1 MNSHAHI
8 EDGHRP
14 LSSLGFAVGLTG
26 LVFAVELWGGLRSG
40 SLALLSDAGHMLMDF
55 LGLLI
60 TLAALRVSTRPASTR
75 RTFGLHRLEVLAA
88 AANGLLVSCLAGAL
102 LWESVLRLRRPVMPA
117 LAPMLGVAAVGLTAN
132 LLVAARLRG
141 VARTDLNLRG
151 ALLHV
156 TSDALAS
163 VGVLGAALLM
173 RLTGWAVLD
182 PLVGIGIAAAILI
195 NAFRLLRDALNLL
208 LEGVPRHL
216 RLDDVLTAV
225 RTAPGVS
232 RVSDLHVWGLCS
244 HVVSLSAHVEVEP
257 SRWDDQRQLQRDIAD
272 LVKERF
278 GIGHVTLQLEN
289 RAWTRP

>member
-1 MNSHAHI
+1 MNSHTHA
-8 EDGHRP
+8 EDGRRP
-14 LSSLGFAVGLTG
+14 LSALGFAVGLTG
-26 LVFAVELWGGLRSG
+26 VVFVVELWGGLRSG

-60 TLAALRVSTRPASTR
+60 TLAALRFSAQPASSR
-75 RTFGLHRLEVLAA
+75 QTFGLHRLEVLAA
-88 AANGLLVSCLAGAL
+88 AANGLLVSCLAGGL
-102 LWESVLRLRRPVMPA
+102 LWESALRLRQPTLPR
-117 LAPMLGVAAVGLTAN
+117 LGPMMGVAAVGLAAN

-141 VARTDLNLRG
+141 VARSDLNLRG

-173 RLTGWAVLD
+173 RATGWAVLD
-182 PLVGIGIAAAILI
+182 PLLGIGIAAAILV

-216 RLDDVLTAV
+216 RLDEVLAAV
-225 RTAPGVS
+225 RAVPGVS
-232 RVSDLHVWGLCS
+232 RVSDIHLWGLCS

-257 SRWDDQRQLQRDIAD
+257 ARWDDQRQLQRDIAH
-272 LVKERF
+272 LLRERF
-278 GIGHVTLQLEN
+278 DIGHVTLQLEN

>member
-1 MNSHAHI
+1 MNSHTHA
-8 EDGHRP
+8 EDGRRP
-14 LSSLGFAVGLTG
+14 LSALGFAVGLTG
-26 LVFAVELWGGLRSG
+26 LIFAVELWGGLRSG

-60 TLAALRVSTRPASTR
+60 TLVALRVSSRPASTR

-102 LWESVLRLRRPVMPA
+102 LWESALRLRQPA
-117 LAPMLGVAAVGLTAN
+117 LPRLAPMMGVAAVGLAAN

-216 RLDDVLTAV
+216 QLDDVLAAV
-225 RTAPGVS
+225 RAVPGVS
-232 RVSDLHVWGLCS
+232 GVSDSHLWGLCS
-244 HVVSLSAHVEVEP
+244 HVVSLSAHVEVDP
-257 SRWDDQRQLQRDIAD
+257 ARWHDQKQLQRDIAGLLRD
-272 LVKERF
+272 RF